1 MSKRYGRKQRQKQK
15 EKEKLLSFSE
25 STSKP
30 TVGTE
35 PLPMKPPVSTTGW
48 TKDWWV
54 SDYGK
59 KLEGKSVSS
68 YWTSR
73 VDDTWWWGN
82 SYGNRKKD
90 DDQDF
95 DGIISSV
102 RRSAN
107 IVTNAEKVGGE
118 ERELTTK
125 WAVSDSDRN
134 TAKGKDVFLSPTV
147 VDRSHTMRKDWTDD
161 ERTDVLIGEALVQS
175 TMKHTITP
183 EVEDAMCVGSG
194 TEIGRLENEMWT
206 ISEHLFAETE
216 VLKNYP
222 GFKGYFASN
231 REYYTGKGVKESFEK
246 SLVKEVD
253 PMKATVGLMWEL
265 LHPQDELKAP
275 KDVREFLG
283 WSKNRLS
290 GESTSAGRA
299 AASQEIVRKAYEIW
313 KNKGDGKNP
322 VNPQKSIAE
331 SFIDGIGISETGR
344 DEVMDIQTKT
354 PVMSSPKGESQKD
367 AHYLPHNLDG
377 VDWYGGTIDYKV
389 QPTIGGNSI
398 YESCVKK
405 LGPLIREVRNKMKI
419 RAEEQKLIEHALR
432 KGRIDE
438 GSLYKLAFNNFDFK
452 DDKIFEQEEI
462 ISMPKVA
469 FGFLVDESGSMG
481 SGTRIQSA
489 RDVAIVLANACL
501 GLEGIS
507 FGVFGHTADHTY
519 HGGTARD
526 MAIHHYYTPE
536 HQQISSMGRMRAFSN
551 NLDGYAIAHVSKLMT
566 KFYANCT
573 TKILVHISDG
583 YPAGDE
589 YGGGEAMDH
598 VGGVSKLCKA
608 KGIKVIGIGIEGAF
622 SQADGIK
629 MYGAGNFAVLSGT
642 AGLQNIVT
650 NLIVRVASVRT

>member
-1 MSKRYGRKQRQKQK
+1 MSKRSKRKKRQKTFDAFPS
-15 EKEKLLSFSE
+15 LVPM
-25 STSKP
+25 SKP
-30 TVGTE
+30 TIGTD
-35 PLPMKPPVSTTGW
+35 PLPMKPPVSPMGW

-73 VDDTWWWGN
+73 VDDSWWYGN
-82 SYGNRKKD
+82 SYGRKKD

-107 IVTNAEKVGGE
+107 IVTNAEKIGEE
-118 ERELTTK
+118 ERELSVK
-125 WAVSDSDRN
+125 WAVSDKDRN
-134 TAKGKDVFLSPTV
+134 TAKGKDIFLSPSV
-147 VDRSHTMRKDWTDD
+147 VDKSHTMRKDWTDD

-183 EVEDAMCVGSG
+183 AVEDEMCAGSG
-194 TEIGRLENEMWT
+194 TEGGRLENEMWT
-206 ISEHLFAETE
+206 ISEHLYAETE

-246 SLVKEVD
+246 SVTKEVD

-265 LHPQDELKAP
+265 LHPQDELEAP
-275 KDVREFLG
+275 EDMREFLG
-283 WSKNRLS
+283 WSKQRLS
-290 GESTSAGRA
+290 GESTSEGRA
-299 AASQEIVRKAYEIW
+299 KASQEIVRKAYEIW

-322 VNPQKSIAE
+322 VDPGASISDAL
-331 SFIDGIGISETGR
+331 IDGIGISETGR
-344 DEVMDIQTKT
+344 DEPIELETET
-354 PVMSSPKGESQKD
+354 PVTADPKGESRKD
-367 AHYLPHNLDG
+367 AHHIPHVLEG
-377 VDWYGGTIDYKV
+377 VDWYGGTIDYRV
-389 QPTIGGNSI
+389 QPTPAGTSI

-438 GSLYKLAFNNFDFK
+438 GSLYKLAFNNFDYK

-481 SGTRIQSA
+481 SDSKIQSA

-501 GLEGIS
+501 NLEGVS
-507 FGVFGHTADHTY
+507 FGVFGHTADYNY
-519 HGGTARD
+519 HGGSARD

-536 HQQISSMGRMRAFSN
+536 HQQISSMGRMRSFSN
-551 NLDGYAIAHVSKLMT
+551 NLDGYAIAHVAKLMT
-566 KFYANCT
+566 KYYVNCT
-573 TKILVHISDG
+573 TKILIHISDG
-583 YPAGDE
+583 HPAGED

-598 VGGVSKLCKA
+598 VSGVSKLCKA
-608 KGIKVIGIGIEGAF
+608 QGVKVIGIGIESAF
-622 SQADGIK
+622 SQSEGNK

-642 AGLQNIVT
+642 AHLQNIVA
-650 NLIVRVASVRT
+650 NLIVRIASTRT